1 MEAAVALERQVAVKL
16 GGWRFR
22 EFVQPILLPF
32 YETSRLF
39 YETSNNDSRECEVS
53 GHFDRKRGIAS
64 RWLLSHSVTHV
75 S

>member
-32 YETSRLF
+32 YETS
-39 YETSNNDSRECEVS
+39 NNDNGDVWCISLHLEWNA
-53 GHFDRKRGIAS
+53 G
-64 RWLLSHSVTHV
+64 
-75 S
+75 